1 MNVMCAIIKITD
13 DVGPIVEHTKPYT
26 KFLVNNLT
34 LDNVSEDSNEETLI
48 AHESFGDSF
57 SVDETGIDINN
68 GIDTL
73 GYAVSASGH
82 LSPQSLSMENMI
94 KSSTPQQ
101 QFNVMKGGNLYNFTM
116 QVMESIKTDAQR
128 KTFTSLF
135 SEFHANNLK
144 EKILHTVI
152 QQKERVV
159 QLCYLLMS
167 LGNQTLLKDIENH
180 MKRTKRYNVIIL
192 CLCYLFF
199 FHFM

>member
-144 EKILHTVI
+144 EKNPT
-152 QQKERVV
+152 
-159 QLCYLLMS
+159 YS
-167 LGNQTLLKDIENH
+167 DPA
-180 MKRTKRYNVIIL
+180 KRKGGTIMLFADESGKPDTAKRHRESYEKNKKI
-192 CLCYLFF
+192 
-199 FHFM
+199 